1 MANPSKFL
9 KENFKSMNKTEEEKK
24 EEKKI
29 STMKKLSLVTD
40 TILDLVIPSSSG
52 VSAKKIASI
61 LKKQLEEEKK

>member
-1 MANPSKFL
+1 MPNPSKFL

-40 TILDLVIPSSSG
+40 TILDLVIPSKSS

>member
-40 TILDLVIPSSSG
+40 TILDLVIPSKSG